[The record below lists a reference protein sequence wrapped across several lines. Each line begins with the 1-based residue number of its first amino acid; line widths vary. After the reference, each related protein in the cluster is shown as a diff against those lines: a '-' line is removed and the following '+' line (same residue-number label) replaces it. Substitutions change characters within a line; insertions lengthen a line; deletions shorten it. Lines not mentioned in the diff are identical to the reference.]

1 MATHRG
7 AVWTARR
14 RRLGTPSTT
23 ATEAPVIWHVV
34 RFDTSDLDE
43 ETRRTLVDR
52 LAGLASLDVVAWLR
66 VARDIEDPAVVGLLT
81 VFADADDLAAYRVH
95 PDHASVLGLIRDLE
109 LPTMRLDIPTDD
121 DPATL
126 P

>member
-1 MATHRG
+1 
-7 AVWTARR
+7 
-14 RRLGTPSTT
+14 
-23 ATEAPVIWHVV
+23 VIWHVV
-34 RFDTSDLDE
+34 RFDTSELDE
-43 ETRRTLVDR
+43 ETRRTFEGR

-95 PDHASVLGLIRDLE
+95 PDHASVLALIRELG
-109 LPTMRLDIPTDD
+109 LPTVRLDIPTDD
-121 DPATL
+121 DPAAL